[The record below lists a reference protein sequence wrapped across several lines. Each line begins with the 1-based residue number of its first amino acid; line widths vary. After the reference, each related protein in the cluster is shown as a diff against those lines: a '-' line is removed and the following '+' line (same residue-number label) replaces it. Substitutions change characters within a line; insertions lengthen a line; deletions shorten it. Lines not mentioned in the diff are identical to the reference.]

1 MCFFLELY
9 RRRNDDDTS
18 GEKGGTDRFDGI
30 MGLMKDSENF
40 RGSIFQKL
48 KTKELYAS
56 YVGMCAGCIVGY
68 HRYKT
73 ALRKHLSQDPEG
85 LCHMWLTPDDEAMC
99 WLMIE
104 NAVNKWNAEFT
115 VRCNQVLQNDT
126 GAQGPNYGGFQSTR
140 LTKQDKETLPML
152 KYTEKLTE
160 NGRKKLCGWDH
171 IGVAR
176 FKTLKSEIELFRYD
190 HETVQIGS
198 KEELRKKIQVV
209 NGKNVVVL
217 RDEYKEYSAH
227 ASDVMAELL
236 EIESPDVK
244 GKKRVGQALSQH
256 EQKRKREID
265 AIFND
270 GSLSMFSNIACALPY
285 MEV

>member
-1 MCFFLELY
+1 M
-9 RRRNDDDTS
+9 N
-18 GEKGGTDRFDGI
+18 
-30 MGLMKDSENF
+30 LMKKSENF
-40 RGSIFQKL
+40 QGTIFQEL

-56 YVGMCAGCIVGY
+56 FVGMCAGCIVGY

-73 ALRKHLSQDPEG
+73 SLRKHLSHDPEG
-85 LCHMWLTPDDEAMC
+85 QCHKWLTPDDEAMC

-104 NAVNKWNAEFT
+104 NGVDKWNAEFN
-115 VRCNQVLQNDT
+115 VRCNRILQNDA
-126 GAQGPNYGGFQSTR
+126 AQGPNYGGFQSTK
-140 LTKQDKETLPML
+140 LPKEDKDGLPML

-171 IGVAR
+171 MGVAR
-176 FKTLKSEIELFRYD
+176 FKTLKREIELFRYD
-190 HETVQIGS
+190 HELVKIGPREVLKPKVQ
-198 KEELRKKIQVV
+198 EM
-209 NGKNVVVL
+209 NGKRVYVL
-217 RDEYKEYSAH
+217 QTEYKNYSEH
-227 ASDVMAELL
+227 ATHVMAQLL

-244 GKKRVGQALSQH
+244 GKKRVGQELSSH

-265 AIFND
+265 AIYND